1 MGRQERL
8 QFLRAAPAVG
18 PVDPLKFK
26 CPPLKTIRATE
37 KYLYYELYLDCC
49 SSSRVP
55 YRSFWSACYLTDRS
69 DFRKEML
76 DPLRLI
82 PLPISMYI
90 YILFLYLIILHLHP
104 FSFHS
109 SRIDDN
115 HAHHHLRV
123 SVTLDPVSLCEWI
136 KARKSIDERKKE
148 KEKSYPFSYWNKK
161 KGSKWLARFLIK
173 RDKVNFAARLPS
185 TNWPYSDGGRG
196 LFRVVS
202 LERACSKD
210 GRERKLARA
219 KFVTVQSRRPFSA
232 NGGGGFFWIKSS
244 IRLLCRNGE
253 KPR

>member
-8 QFLRAAPAVG
+8 QFLRAAPAVS

-82 PLPISMYI
+82 LLPISMYIYIYI

-104 FSFHS
+104 FSLHS

-123 SVTLDPVSLCEWI
+123 SVALDPVSLCEWI
-136 KARKSIDERKKE
+136 KARKSIDERKKRRNPT
-148 KEKSYPFSYWNKK
+148 PFRIEIKK
-161 KGSKWLARFLIK
+161 KEVNGW
-173 RDKVNFAARLPS
+173 RDF
-185 TNWPYSDGGRG
+185 
-196 LFRVVS
+196 
-202 LERACSKD
+202 
-210 GRERKLARA
+210 
-219 KFVTVQSRRPFSA
+219 
-232 NGGGGFFWIKSS
+232 
-244 IRLLCRNGE
+244 
-253 KPR
+253 